1 MYLLVFLYAQ
11 KMMVEGTAAILR
23 RSSINAC
30 LVCLLTFF
38 HVNWL
43 ICCGG
48 ERQRYAC
55 VLAVL

>member
-11 KMMVEGTAAILR
+11 KIMVEGTHILR
-23 RSSINAC
+23 QSSINAC

-48 ERQRYAC
+48 ERQRYVC

>member
-11 KMMVEGTAAILR
+11 KMMFEGTPIPR
-23 RSSINAC
+23 RRSINAC
-30 LVCLLTFF
+30 LMCLLTFSL
-38 HVNWL
+38 VNWL
-43 ICCGG
+43 MCCGG

>member
-11 KMMVEGTAAILR
+11 KMMIEGTPILR

-43 ICCGG
+43 ICYGG